1 MYTPYPAPRLVGL
14 SGYIMIANYNPS
26 SDFLKLARKT
36 CWIRNNFGDQVV
48 GDQLEVGGNGVF
60 AFLGSLG
67 YIKVQTTI
75 NLESWW

>member
-26 SDFLKLARKT
+26 SVFLKLARKT
-36 CWIRNNFGDQVV
+36 CWIRNNFGDQV
-48 GDQLEVGGNGVF
+48 GGNGVF

-67 YIKVQTTI
+67 YIKAQTTI

>member
-36 CWIRNNFGDQVV
+36 CWIRNNFGGQVVV
-48 GDQLEVGGNGVF
+48 GDQVGGNGVF

-67 YIKVQTTI
+67 YIKAQTTI